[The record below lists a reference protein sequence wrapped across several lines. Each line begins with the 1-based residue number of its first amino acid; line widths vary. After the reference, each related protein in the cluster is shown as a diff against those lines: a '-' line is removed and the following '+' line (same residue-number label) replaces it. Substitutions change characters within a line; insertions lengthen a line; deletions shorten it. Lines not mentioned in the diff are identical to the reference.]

1 MRINYALSN
10 FVKCQ
15 HGVPVLTAW
24 AGGSIPQ
31 GVGSSGGHTSDEKNN
46 CTVLADIKWT
56 LDSGGIGRRTM
67 TGRFDADNKWWNGV
81 SGYKYDYCAGCKSQP
96 IQYGAAKCGSNNAFR
111 YRRQFKMVECSD

>member
-1 MRINYALSN
+1 MSDRHR
-10 FVKCQ
+10 Q
-15 HGVPVLTAW
+15 HGLSALMTGNFKTQYVLRNIL
-24 AGGSIPQ
+24 GKS
-31 GVGSSGGHTSDEKNN
+31 

-56 LDSGGIGRRTM
+56 LDSGGIGRRAM

-96 IQYGAAKCGSNNAFR
+96 IQYGAAKGGSNNAIR